1 VDSFDD
7 DSGSIFTKDFI
18 DAVAFILGHLEVLSS
33 GKGGVVHGNWENWGQ
48 WIFLNTVGGES
59 TVDAVAE
66 SLVVDKEFW
75 IVSSI
80 FFGHLIEFFFSEVE
94 VKHGKNALELS
105 FGNLSSSEFIEIEEK
120 FFNSHSL
127 HYNLSSKSIL
137 NIGWAI
143 TNVNSLFHES
153 IVDDIKIGG
162 VFEIVGR
169 ACISKSTV

>member
-1 VDSFDD
+1 MNSFDD

-18 DAVAFILGHLEVLSS
+18 NAIAFVLGHLEVLSS
-33 GKGGVVHGNWENWGQ
+33 GEGGVVNSNWENWSE
-48 WIFLNTVGGES
+48 WIFLNSVGGES

-66 SLVVDKEFW
+66 GFIVDEEFW
-75 IVSSI
+75 VVSSV

-120 FFNSHSL
+120 FFNSDSL
-127 HYNLSSKSIL
+127 HDDLSSKSIL
-137 NIGWAI
+137 DIGWAI

-153 IVDDIKIGG
+153 IVDDIEVGG

-169 ACISKSTV
+169 SCISKSTV

>member
-1 VDSFDD
+1 
-7 DSGSIFTKDFI
+7 
-18 DAVAFILGHLEVLSS
+18 
-33 GKGGVVHGNWENWGQ
+33 
-48 WIFLNTVGGES
+48 
-59 TVDAVAE
+59 
-66 SLVVDKEFW
+66 
-75 IVSSI
+75 
-80 FFGHLIEFFFSEVE
+80 LIEFFFSEVE